1 MKDTQIDTADRSPP
15 GRADGPRSWR
25 TRLLWLAGLW
35 CAGVLSTAVVVEIVR
50 LGMEAAGL
58 KTH

>member
-15 GRADGPRSWR
+15 GRSWR

>member
-1 MKDTQIDTADRSPP
+1 MEHTPGDTTHRSPP
-15 GRADGPRSWR
+15 ARADGPRSWR
-25 TRLLWLAGLW
+25 TRLLWLVGLW
-35 CAGVLSTAVVVEIVR
+35 CAGVVSTAVVVEIVR